1 MGLSL
6 LQLNVSRQTST
17 HLLAADVLVRFRLL
31 VNSKVSCSD
40 RSLPLVIHGFGVT
53 G

>member
-6 LQLNVSRQTST
+6 LKLNVGRQAST
-17 HLLAADVLVRFRLL
+17 HLLAANVLVRFRFL

-40 RSLPLVIHGFGVT
+40 GSLPLVIH
-53 G
+53 